1 MTTNP
6 DPWASTDHDPTSTGG
21 PTQHTANITT
31 RRALML
37 AAADLHDAL
46 AQPDDGPRHQY
57 AASAGDYARMVLHA
71 PDATA
76 GQREIAGY
84 YLIDA
89 EILTNN

>member
-1 MTTNP
+1 MR
-6 DPWASTDHDPTSTGG
+6 AG
-21 PTQHTANITT
+21 PCGRSH
-31 RRALML
+31 R
-37 AAADLHDAL
+37 
-46 AQPDDGPRHQY
+46 PRPRIGA

-89 EILTNN
+89 EILPNN